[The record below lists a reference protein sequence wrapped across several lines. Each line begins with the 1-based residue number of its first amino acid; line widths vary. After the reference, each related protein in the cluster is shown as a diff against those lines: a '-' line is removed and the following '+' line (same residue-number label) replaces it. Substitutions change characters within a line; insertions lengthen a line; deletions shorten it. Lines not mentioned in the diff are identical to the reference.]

1 MLLAIRDA
9 ILRTHG
15 LLVLLPSNGIA
26 FVLLPTNLIRNELLI
41 GMKNGTL
48 TGYTNTNL
56 RCIGTNA
63 KNALPFIKSLL

>member
-26 FVLLPTNLIRNELLI
+26 FVLLPTNLIRNELI
-41 GMKNGTL
+41 GMKNDTL

-63 KNALPFIKSLL
+63 KNTLPFIKSLL